1 MSIKTWWAERQQ
13 SHKPIIIAILVAVV
27 VVAVWNLLL

>member
-1 MSIKTWWAERQQ
+1 MSIKTWWEERQK
-13 SHKPIIIAILVAVV
+13 SHKPVIIAILVAVV